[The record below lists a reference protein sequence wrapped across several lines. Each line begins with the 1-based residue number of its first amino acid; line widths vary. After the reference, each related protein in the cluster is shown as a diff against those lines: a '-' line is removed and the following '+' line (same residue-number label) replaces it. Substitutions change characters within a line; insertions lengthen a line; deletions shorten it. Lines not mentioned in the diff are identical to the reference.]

1 MPILK
6 DFHYHAPVSVAGALA
21 LLRKSRKPLVLGG
34 GTFVLNILKKTSAY
48 PTDVIGL
55 RKIASLCGIKDA
67 AKEVEIGSMTTLAEI
82 ASSPVVREHFASLA
96 DAAAC
101 VATTPL
107 RHMATIGGNVASRFF
122 WVDLPAVLMALGA
135 KVAWAGIEA
144 KKTLDIED
152 FLSLTG
158 PQAKG
163 IVTAILV
170 PKSGLDGIYFRHTQT
185 MKVDLP
191 LVAMAFAALRQ
202 AGAVK
207 DVRCVV
213 NTTLSRPVRL
223 TGVAS
228 YFEAKKAKEW
238 KADEASDVLRRDLG
252 QSKIDDYRLHCLC
265 ADLESLIDKFKK
277 A

>member
-6 DFHYHAPVSVAGALA
+6 DFRYHAPVGVDEALA
-21 LLRKSRKPLVLGG
+21 LLHKSKKPLLLGG
-34 GTFVLNILKKTSAY
+34 GTFVLNTLKKTAAY

-55 RKIASLCGIKDA
+55 RKIASLHGIRDA
-67 AKEVEIGSMTTLAEI
+67 AKEVTIGSMTTLAEV
-82 ASSPVVREHFASLA
+82 ASSPVVGEHFASLA
-96 DAAAC
+96 GAAAC

-122 WVDLPAVLMALGA
+122 WVDLPSVLMALGA
-135 KVAWAGIEA
+135 KVAWAGDKA
-144 KKTLDIED
+144 KKTLSVED

-158 PQAKG
+158 PEARG
-163 IVTAILV
+163 IVTEVLL
-170 PKSGLDGIYFRHTQT
+170 PKSGLTGVYFRHTQT
-185 MKVDLP
+185 MEVDLP
-191 LVAMAFAALRQ
+191 LVAMAFAARRQ
-202 AGAVK
+202 AGGVK
-207 DVRCVV
+207 DVRCIV

-228 YFEAKKAKEW
+228 YFETKKVTEW
-238 KADEASDVLRRDLG
+238 KADEAADVLRRDLEQG
-252 QSKIDDYRLHCLC
+252 KLDDYRLRCLC

>member
-6 DFHYHAPVSVAGALA
+6 DFHYHAPVSVAEALA

-34 GTFVLNILKKTSAY
+34 GTFVLNTLKKTAAF

-55 RKIASLCGIKDA
+55 RKIAPLCGIKDA
-67 AKEVEIGSMTTLAEI
+67 TKEVTIGSMTTLAEI
-82 ASSPVVREHFASLA
+82 ASSPVVREHFVSLA

-107 RHMATIGGNVASRFF
+107 RHMVTIGGNVASRFF

-144 KKTLDIED
+144 RKTLSIED

-163 IVTAILV
+163 IVMAILV

-191 LVAMAFAALRQ
+191 LVAMAFAARRQ
-202 AGAVK
+202 AGAVQ
-207 DVRCVV
+207 DVRCIV
-213 NTTLSRPVRL
+213 NTAFSRPVSL
-223 TGVAS
+223 AGVAS
-228 YFEAKKAKEW
+228 YFEAREIGEW
-238 KADEASDVLRRDLG
+238 KADEAADVLRRDLK
-252 QSKIDDYRLHCLC
+252 QSKLDDYRLHCLC
-265 ADLESLIDKFKK
+265 ADVESLIDKFKR